1 MQVLWKSCLSLY
13 WCLQGGNA
21 VDAVEDA
28 VRVLED
34 DTAFDAGHGSVL
46 TEEMTVE
53 VDAMIMDGSTL
64 ESGVYTL
71 HVRSPELNLITKS
84 FTSLFLLLLLLFL
97 LLCYRSSAVPLYA
110 LLLLF

>member
-1 MQVLWKSCLSLY
+1 MQILWQSSLSLH

-28 VRVLED
+28 VHILED

-64 ESGVYTL
+64 ESGAHTAC
-71 HVRSPELNLITKS
+71 
-84 FTSLFLLLLLLFL
+84 LF
-97 LLCYRSSAVPLYA
+97 P
-110 LLLLF
+110 

>member
-1 MQVLWKSCLSLY
+1 M
-13 WCLQGGNA
+13 
-21 VDAVEDA
+21 EDA